1 MGIRTEHDP
10 GAFCWTG
17 LAAADLAGACAFYSE
32 LFGWEIQDQ
41 STDDL
46 TAYAA
51 LLDGRWATALT
62 SPAGGVV
69 TSQWNLYVR
78 VDNAD
83 AVVARVRE
91 LGGEVTVEPAPVS
104 SHARTAT
111 VVDPQ
116 GVSLR
121 LLEPADFGGAEVMN
135 QVAALSWF
143 ELLSP
148 DRPAAAAYYSDL
160 FGWATEP
167 VEGGPIDH
175 EVIMNGPEQYN
186 GQISPLL
193 AGVESSRWIPYFG
206 TDDIEGTHARVLEL
220 GGSSV
225 LAPLEVT
232 EGQVTALVRDPQG
245 AVFGL
250 CQYAFDEFE

>member
-1 MGIRTEHDP
+1 MGIRTEYDP

-17 LAAADLAGACAFYSE
+17 LASTDLPKACDFYSR
-32 LFGWEIQDQ
+32 LFGWDLRDE
-41 STDDL
+41 STETI
-46 TAYAA
+46 TAFAA
-51 LLDGRWATALT
+51 LLDGRWVTALT
-62 SPAGGVV
+62 SPAAGVRE
-69 TSQWNLYVR
+69 SQWNLYVR
-78 VDNAD
+78 VEDAD
-83 AVVARVRE
+83 AVVAKVRD
-91 LGGEVTVEPAPVS
+91 LGGEVLVEPTPVS
-104 SHARTAT
+104 FHARTAT

-121 LLEPADFGGAEVMN
+121 LLEPASFRGAEVLN

-148 DRPAAAAYYSDL
+148 DRSAAGAYYADL
-160 FGWATEP
+160 FGWTTEP

-193 AGVESSRWIPYFG
+193 DGVETSRWIPYFG
-206 TDDIEGTHARVLEL
+206 TDDIVATHARVVEL
-220 GGSSV
+220 GGISL

-232 EGQVTALVRDPQG
+232 EGQVTSIVRDPQG

-250 CQYAFDEFE
+250 CQYAFEEFE

>member
-1 MGIRTEHDP
+1 MGIRTEYAP

-17 LAAADLAGACAFYSE
+17 LASTDLPKACDFYSK
-32 LFGWEIQDQ
+32 LFGWELRDE
-41 STDDL
+41 STETI

-51 LLDGRWATALT
+51 LVDGRWATALT
-62 SPAGGVV
+62 SPAAGV
-69 TSQWNLYVR
+69 TESCWNMYVR
-78 VDNAD
+78 VDDAD
-83 AVVARVRE
+83 VTVARVRE
-91 LGGEVTVEPAPVS
+91 LGGEAAVVPAPVS
-104 SHARTAT
+104 LHARTAT

-121 LLEPADFGGAEVMN
+121 LLEPASFRGAEVLN

-148 DRPAAAAYYSDL
+148 DRSAAGAYYSDL
-160 FGWATEP
+160 FGWTTEP

-193 AGVESSRWIPYFG
+193 DEVETSRWIPYFG
-206 TDDIEGTHARVLEL
+206 TGDIVGSHARALEL
-220 GGSSV
+220 GASSL

-232 EGQVTALVRDPQG
+232 EGQITAIVRDPQG

-250 CQYAFDEFE
+250 CQYAFEEFE